1 VLVASVGESVSS
13 IVLSGPLLVAMLLAV
28 AAGALSFFSPCCLPL
43 VPGYLSY
50 VAGVTGAD
58 AESDRTPRPIRQPVT
73 AAAGGS
79 PAAGSGTAVPVRD
92 RAVIAGARSVR
103 SRAVLGSVLFVL
115 GFATVFTSYGALFGA
130 FGALLIAHQETL
142 VRVLGVLT
150 ILLGLVFTGVLW
162 RVPAFGRTFRVSYR
176 PRTGLAGAPL
186 VGMLFGLGWTPCIG
200 PTLAAVLTL
209 ATSSA
214 DAGRGAALSFAYS
227 LGLGIPFI
235 LAAVSVQRVMGS
247 FGWARRHAR
256 GIMRVGG
263 AMLVLLGLLQVS
275 GLWTALITRLQ
286 GVIVGWQVPL

>member
-1 VLVASVGESVSS
+1 M
-13 IVLSGPLLVAMLLAV
+13 VLSGPLLVALLIAV

-50 VAGVTGAD
+50 VAGMTGAD
-58 AESDRTPRPIRQPVT
+58 AERDGASVREPVT
-73 AAAGGS
+73 ARASLNAHAGDPPRADVERTPTTTTAAATS
-79 PAAGSGTAVPVRD
+79 STPASAR
-92 RAVIAGARSVR
+92 RARR
-103 SRAVLGSVLFVL
+103 RTVLGSVLFVL
-115 GFATVFTSYGALFGA
+115 GFAAVFTSYGAMFGA
-130 FGALLIAHQETL
+130 FGALLITYQDIL
-142 VRVLGVLT
+142 VQVLGGLT
-150 ILLGLVFTGVLW
+150 ILLGLLFTGVLW
-162 RVPAFGRTFRVSYR
+162 RIPLAGRSFRVNYR

-235 LAAVSVQRVMGS
+235 LAAASVQRVMTT

-256 GIMRVGG
+256 NIMRGGG
-263 AMLVLLGLLQVS
+263 AMLILLGILQVS
-275 GLWTALITRLQ
+275 GLWTALISRLQ